1 MADGALATDQLAQAY
16 GLQGQTALVTGGGT
30 GLGKAIAQ
38 ALAESGAKVV
48 IAGRREDV
56 LQTAAAEIGAGV
68 EYIALDL
75 TDMAALP
82 AFEQQVHDR
91 FGPIDILINN
101 AGNTIKKPFHDS
113 DLSEFDSVFDVH
125 VRGALELS
133 RAVTKRMVAEGRRGS
148 VQFISSM
155 TAYIGQ
161 PNVSGY
167 TISKTAINGV
177 IRALSAEFAGQGI
190 RVNGVA
196 PGWIDTDVFR
206 TATKGDPERKA
217 KIMSRI
223 PMGALGDPAD
233 IGWACAFLSSPAARY
248 ITGQVLLVDG
258 GGATGF

>member
-1 MADGALATDQLAQAY
+1 MTDASVLAKQY
-16 GLQGQTALVTGGGT
+16 GLNGKKALVTGGGT
-30 GLGKAIAQ
+30 GIGKAIATSLVQ
-38 ALAESGAKVV
+38 SGADVV

-56 LQTAAAEIGAGV
+56 LIAACAEIGFGTKYQV
-68 EYIALDL
+68 IDL
-75 TDMAALP
+75 TEMSEIADLAAKMFDEHG
-82 AFEQQVHDR
+82 AF
-91 FGPIDILINN
+91 DILVNN
-101 AGNTIKKPFHDS
+101 AGNTVKKPFMES
-113 DLSEFDSVFDVH
+113 DLADFDSVFNVH

-133 RAVTKRMVAEGRRGS
+133 RSVMAQMLEHNKSGS
-148 VQFISSM
+148 ILFISSM

-177 IRALSAEFAGQGI
+177 IRALSAEFAESGI
-190 RVNGVA
+190 RINGVA

-223 PMGALGDPAD
+223 PMGSLGDPED
-233 IGWACAFLSSPAARY
+233 IGWACAFLASAAAKY

>member
-1 MADGALATDQLAQAY
+1 MTDSSLLAQKY
-16 GLQGQTALVTGGGT
+16 GLTGKKALVTGGGT
-30 GLGKAIAQ
+30 GLGKAISKS
-38 ALAESGAKVV
+38 LAESGAQVV

-56 LQTAAAEIGAGV
+56 LQNACEEIGHGTAYQV
-68 EYIALDL
+68 LDL
-75 TDMAALP
+75 ANMSEIAGLAAQMQ
-82 AFEQQVHDR
+82 AEHGSF
-91 FGPIDILINN
+91 DILINN
-101 AGNTIKKPFHDS
+101 AGNTVKKPFMES

-133 RAVTKRMVAEGRRGS
+133 RAVMGRMLEEDRTGS
-148 VQFISSM
+148 VLFISSM

-177 IRALSAEFAGQGI
+177 IRALSAEFAESGI

-206 TATKGDPERKA
+206 AATKGDPERKA

-223 PMGALGDPAD
+223 PMGSLGDPED
-233 IGWACAFLSSPAARY
+233 IGWACAFLASPAAKY

>member
-1 MADGALATDQLAQAY
+1 MTDGSLLATKY
-16 GLQGQTALVTGGGT
+16 GLSGKKALVTGGGT
-30 GLGKAIAQ
+30 GLGKAIA
-38 ALAESGAKVV
+38 ACLAESGAQVV

-56 LQTAAAEIGAGV
+56 LQAACEEIGLGTTYQV
-68 EYIALDL
+68 LDL
-75 TDMAALP
+75 INMSEIKELAAKMQ
-82 AFEQQVHDR
+82 AEHGGF
-91 FGPIDILINN
+91 DILVNN
-101 AGNTIKKPFHDS
+101 AGNTVKKPFMDS
-113 DLSEFDSVFDVH
+113 DLGEFDSVFDVH

-133 RAVTKRMVAEGRRGS
+133 RAVMGQMLEEGRNGS
-148 VQFISSM
+148 VLFISSM

-177 IRALSAEFAGQGI
+177 IRALSAEFAQSGI

-223 PMGALGDPAD
+223 PMGSLGDPED
-233 IGWACAFLSSPAARY
+233 IGWACAFLASAAAKY

>member
-1 MADGALATDQLAQAY
+1 MGDPAVLNQQY
-16 GLQGQTALVTGGGT
+16 GLNGKSALVTGGGT
-30 GLGKAIAQ
+30 GLGKAIAT
-38 ALAESGAKVV
+38 ALAQSGAHVV
-48 IAGRREDV
+48 IAGRRQEV
-56 LQTAAAEIGAGV
+56 LEAACAEIGHGAGFM
-68 EYIALDL
+68 ALDL
-75 TDMAALP
+75 TDIAAIPGAVSALH
-82 AFEQQVHDR
+82 EK
-91 FGPIDILINN
+91 FGTFDILINN
-101 AGNTIKKPFHDS
+101 AGNTLKKPFVES
-113 DLSEFDSVFDVH
+113 TLKEFDGVFDVH

-133 RAVTKRMVAEGRRGS
+133 RAIVARMLSEGRQGS

-177 IRALSAEFAGQGI
+177 IRALSAEFAEHGI

-217 KIMSRI
+217 KIMGRI
-223 PMGALGDPAD
+223 PMGKLGTPED
-233 IGWACAFLSSPAARY
+233 IGWACAFLASPAAKY
-248 ITGQVLLVDG
+248 VTGQVLLVDG

>member
-1 MADGALATDQLAQAY
+1 MTDTSVLAKQY
-16 GLQGQTALVTGGGT
+16 GLKGKRALVTGGGT
-30 GLGKAIAQ
+30 GLGKAIA
-38 ALAESGAKVV
+38 ASLAQSGAEVI
-48 IAGRREDV
+48 IAGRREDI
-56 LQTAAAEIGAGV
+56 LKTACAEIGFGSKYHV
-68 EYIALDL
+68 LDL
-75 TDMAALP
+75 THMSEIGDLIAQIHEAHGT
-82 AFEQQVHDR
+82 F
-91 FGPIDILINN
+91 DILVNN
-101 AGNTIKKPFHDS
+101 AGNTVKKPFMES
-113 DLSEFDSVFDVH
+113 DLRDFDSVFDVH

-133 RAVTKRMVAEGRRGS
+133 RAVMGQMLKENRAGS
-148 VQFISSM
+148 VLFISSM

-177 IRALSAEFAGQGI
+177 IRALSAEFAESGI

-223 PMGALGDPAD
+223 PMGSLGDPED
-233 IGWACAFLSSPAARY
+233 IGWACAFLASPAAKY

>member
-1 MADGALATDQLAQAY
+1 MTDATRLTEQY
-16 GLQGQTALVTGGGT
+16 GLSGQTALVTGGGS
-30 GLGKAIAQ
+30 GLGKAIATS
-38 ALAESGAKVV
+38 LAQSGAKVV

-56 LQTAAAEIGAGV
+56 LQDACAEIGMGTRYQV
-68 EYIALDL
+68 LDL
-75 TDMAALP
+75 TDMAAIP
-82 AFEQQVHDR
+82 AAAAQLHADHGLF
-91 FGPIDILINN
+91 DILVNN
-101 AGNTIKKPFHDS
+101 AGNTIKKPFIES
-113 DLSEFDSVFDVH
+113 DLGDFDGVFDVH

-133 RAVTKRMVAEGRRGS
+133 RAVMDRMLKAGTKGS
-148 VQFISSM
+148 VLFISSM

-177 IRALSAEFAGQGI
+177 IRALSAEFAQSGI

-217 KIMSRI
+217 KIMGRI
-223 PMGALGDPAD
+223 PMGTLGDPED
-233 IGWACAFLSSPAARY
+233 IGWACAFLCAPAAKY
-248 ITGQVLLVDG
+248 VTGQVLLVDG